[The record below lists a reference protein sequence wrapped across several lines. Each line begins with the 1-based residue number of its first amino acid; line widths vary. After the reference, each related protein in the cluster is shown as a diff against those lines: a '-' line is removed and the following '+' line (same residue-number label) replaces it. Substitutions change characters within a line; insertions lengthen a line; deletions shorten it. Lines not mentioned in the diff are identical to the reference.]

1 MKKFFFLLSII
12 IIIFLCF
19 YIFKNNTNIDNILKR
34 IENNSGFIIKLKK
47 TKTLRFFPTIFYKN
61 NISIHHKN
69 TDLKIEEAR
78 ITIKKSYWPTSKFD
92 INLNSPSILY
102 KGLDFRNSKIV
113 SNYKNNIFTLN
124 KFTSNLI
131 EGSINANGYLN
142 FDESKKISLNG
153 SFKNIFLNR
162 VLHQL
167 NIENWERVKVKVSSP
182 SFNIKTI
189 SGSSEEIIENL
200 NGNIEI
206 KGSIFFVS
214 TEGERFGA
222 ALLSII
228 ADKLTEMLSVSKSI
242 SYLLDKFADI
252 PSNISGKLNIENG
265 IISTDN
271 LLLENKK
278 GKAKFS
284 FKFNILSNNIDGRV
298 FLYKEN
304 YVFLE
309 AELKGNLQNPKILIG
324 DKNLNENESKN
335 IKNIF
340 DEGIQSLVDK
350 LLEIND

>member
-1 MKKFFFLLSII
+1 M
-12 IIIFLCF
+12 
-19 YIFKNNTNIDNILKR
+19 
-34 IENNSGFIIKLKK
+34 
-47 TKTLRFFPTIFYKN
+47 
-61 NISIHHKN
+61 
-69 TDLKIEEAR
+69 
-78 ITIKKSYWPTSKFD
+78 
-92 INLNSPSILY
+92 
-102 KGLDFRNSKIV
+102 
-113 SNYKNNIFTLN
+113 
-124 KFTSNLI
+124 
-131 EGSINANGYLN
+131 
-142 FDESKKISLNG
+142 
-153 SFKNIFLNR
+153 
-162 VLHQL
+162 HQL

-324 DKNLNENESKN
+324 DKNLNGNESKN